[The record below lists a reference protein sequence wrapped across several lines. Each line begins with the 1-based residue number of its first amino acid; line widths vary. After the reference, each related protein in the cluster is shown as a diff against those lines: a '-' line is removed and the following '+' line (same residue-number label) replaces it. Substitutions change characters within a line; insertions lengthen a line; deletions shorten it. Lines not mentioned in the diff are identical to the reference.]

1 MLAQAAD
8 LDPRRWRA
16 LPVLLTGSF
25 LSFLDFFIV
34 NIALPA
40 MHDNLRASSAQLQLV
55 VAGYGVGFAVSLIT
69 GGRLGDIYG
78 RKRVFL
84 WGLSSFTLISVL
96 CGLAVNAEM
105 LVIMRVLQAVA
116 AAMLTPQVLAIIRVE
131 FAAHER
137 PVAVGLYGTSM
148 GLASIVA
155 QLFGGS
161 LVTLDLFGLSWR
173 SIFLVNVPIGLLA
186 LFLATRMLRESRGRG
201 PVTLDLP
208 GSGLVSLALLL
219 LIYPLVEGR
228 EAGWPGWA
236 FDMLGAA
243 GATFFA
249 FIAYELWVVRQG
261 RTPLMALH
269 LFRVPTIAFGLFASV
284 IFFSGLAAFFVVL
297 TVTFQAGFGYSAFA
311 TGLLFLPFALGFSAA
326 SALSGRV
333 AMLMRGR
340 TISHG
345 SLLMGL
351 ALLGLVTMIHG
362 TQGQLFTD
370 PRDRMLLVGLFL
382 VYGLGQGLAQP
393 SFIHLVTNGA
403 SVNETD
409 AGAAAGLFLTTAQ
422 SSLALGVAAIGDVF
436 FVWLGPA
443 PLPSNYVRALSAALI
458 CNLGLLVL
466 AFLLVLLLPCV
477 GRWQDRIAAPT
488 NDRIQG
494 ARISK
499 S

>member
-1 MLAQAAD
+1 MQADPAD

-40 MHDNLRASSAQLQLV
+40 MHDDLGASSAQLQLV

-69 GGRLGDIYG
+69 GGRLGDILG

-84 WGLSSFTLISVL
+84 WGLSSFTLASVL
-96 CGLAVNAEM
+96 CGLAVNADM
-105 LVIMRVLQAVA
+105 LVLMRVPQAMA

-173 SIFLVNVPIGLLA
+173 LIFLVNLPIGLLA
-186 LFLATRMLRESRGRG
+186 LFLATWVLRESRGRG
-201 PVTLDLP
+201 PVTLDLA
-208 GSGLVSLALLL
+208 GAGLVSVALLL
-219 LIYPLVEGR
+219 LIYPLVQGR
-228 EAGWPGWA
+228 EAGWPYWA
-236 FDMLGAA
+236 FQMMGAA
-243 GATFFA
+243 VVAFLA
-249 FIAYELWVVRQG
+249 FIIHERRVVRLG

-269 LFRVPTIAFGLFASV
+269 LFRVPTIAFGLLASV

-297 TVTFQAGFGYSAFA
+297 TVTFQAGFGYSAFS
-311 TGLLFLPFALGFSAA
+311 TGMLFLPFALGFSAA

-333 AMLMRGR
+333 AGLLRGR
-340 TISHG
+340 TISAG
-345 SLLMGL
+345 ALLMGL
-351 ALLGLVTMIHG
+351 ALFGLVILIHV
-362 TQGQLFTD
+362 TQGRLFTE
-370 PRDRMLLVGLFL
+370 PSERPLLIGLFL
-382 VYGLGQGLAQP
+382 LYGLGQGLAQP
-393 SFIHLVTNGA
+393 SFIHLVTSGA
-403 SVNETD
+403 GVNETD
-409 AGAAAGLFLTTAQ
+409 AGSAAGLFLTTAQ

-436 FVWLGPA
+436 FVWLGPT
-443 PLPSNYVRALSAALI
+443 PLPLDYVRALSAALI
-458 CNLGLLVL
+458 CNLGLQVL
-466 AFLLVLLLPCV
+466 AFLLVLLLPWV
-477 GRWQDRIAAPT
+477 SRRRERTAEPA
-488 NDRIQG
+488 NDRTQG
-494 ARISK
+494 ARIGGS
-499 S
+499 